1 MMMISLETLLTF
13 INTIILI
20 VFGII
25 YFKKNY
31 VIMTTDEFQAVSE
44 FVEQHSAGDESKQE
58 LAGGT
63 GVEVGFGA
71 DYLQDDDDQEEESKG
86 KNGRKKS

>member
-1 MMMISLETLLTF
+1 MMMISIDTLLTL
-13 INTIILI
+13 INTLILI
-20 VFGII
+20 IFSII

-31 VIMTTDEFQAVSE
+31 VIMTADEFQAVSE
-44 FVEQHSAGDESKQE
+44 FVEQHSADDESKQE

-71 DYLQDDDDQEEESKG
+71 DYLQDDEESQEEENKRH
-86 KNGRKKS
+86 GRKKS